1 MRNIKYFTLLVIC
14 IISCQTILGQKYM
27 NFSNCETELD
37 FKRYFEKNILELDP
51 LEGIYAVTL
60 GYETENKNSGKK
72 RNAVTL
78 YRAIVKWPDNKF
90 YIYNLHTEEWLTEEF
105 YFTKVNRDTYYH
117 IDNFLHTKIKFIFKG
132 YNFDTSYEMSDIQRN
147 ELFTSI
153 SKDTKA
159 YNINEWNKTYPTA
172 NIYKEAYKEFE
183 KEMLKSSGTGFF
195 IHKDGY
201 IITNYHVVK
210 NANNGNIKITCI
222 NKNSNESY
230 HAEILVVDKQNDLAI
245 LKITDKKF
253 VPLAIVPYTFK
264 FNISSIGEDC
274 FVLGYPLISSM
285 GKDIKLTNGI
295 ISSKTGYDGNVS
307 QYQISAPIQAGNS
320 GGPLF
325 DKDGNIIGVVQAKHT
340 LAENAGYAIKASYI
354 RNLIE
359 LLPTPIVLP
368 QNNLLKGKTL
378 PQQVELASKAV
389 CIIIVNGD

>member
-1 MRNIKYFTLLVIC
+1 
-14 IISCQTILGQKYM
+14 
-27 NFSNCETELD
+27 
-37 FKRYFEKNILELDP
+37 
-51 LEGIYAVTL
+51 
-60 GYETENKNSGKK
+60 
-72 RNAVTL
+72 
-78 YRAIVKWPDNKF
+78 
-90 YIYNLHTEEWLTEEF
+90 
-105 YFTKVNRDTYYH
+105 
-117 IDNFLHTKIKFIFKG
+117 
-132 YNFDTSYEMSDIQRN
+132 MSDIQRN

-159 YNINEWNKTYPTA
+159 YNISEWNKTYPTA

-183 KEMLKSSGTGFF
+183 KKMLKSSGTGFF

-210 NANNGNIKITCI
+210 NANNEDIKITCI

-230 HAEILVVDKQNDLAI
+230 HAEVLVVDKQNDLAI
-245 LKITDKKF
+245 LKITDNRF

-359 LLPTPIVLP
+359 LLPTPIILP